1 MMSIN
6 LIAVGKLKEDYL
18 RAASAEYAKRLQAF
32 CTLKITEVDEC
43 RLSDRPSEAEIKN
56 ALETEA
62 KVMREMSM
70 QDILPQVIK
79 YINYVQDSMSKV
91 NGLSFLEETLE
102 RLVKLSNEIV
112 NKNKELEKGLKE
124 LGKISSIEKK
134 ADYASTELKKQMEE
148 LRNVVDTLEGILPKE
163 YWPIPTY
170 FDILS

>member
-62 KVMREMSM
+62 KSIMKYAKGLIIPMCIEGKQMKSEALSEK
-70 QDILPQVIK
+70 IEETALSGCSEISFVIGSSYGLADSVK
-79 YINYVQDSMSKV
+79 NSGGLRLSMSDMTFPHQ
-91 NGLSFLEETLE
+91 LARIMLLEQIY
-102 RLVKLSNEIV
+102 RAFM
-112 NKNKELEKGLKE
+112 
-124 LGKISSIEKK
+124 ISSCKSYHK
-134 ADYASTELKKQMEE
+134 
-148 LRNVVDTLEGILPKE
+148 
-163 YWPIPTY
+163 
-170 FDILS
+170 

>member
-62 KVMREMSM
+62 KSIMKYAKGLIIPMCIEGKQMKSEALSEK
-70 QDILPQVIK
+70 IEETALSGCSEISFVIGSSYGLADSVK
-79 YINYVQDSMSKV
+79 NSGGFRLSMSEMTFPHQ
-91 NGLSFLEETLE
+91 LARIMLLEQIY
-102 RLVKLSNEIV
+102 RAFMISA
-112 NKNKELEKGLKE
+112 
-124 LGKISSIEKK
+124 GKSYHK
-134 ADYASTELKKQMEE
+134 
-148 LRNVVDTLEGILPKE
+148 
-163 YWPIPTY
+163 
-170 FDILS
+170 